1 MLVVTAEGSLSTL
14 WVSLCFSTT
23 LGSSGTWAGEGDRSY
38 VADTAQEAGMEDS
51 LGTTAEIVFV
61 LASALTL
68 LSFDDPIIKLES
80 LFSNKS
86 SVFKFPAAP
95 GNGGSWTALVRSLVM
110 EALVVLETESG
121 CLQTSP
127 PFSSDSQRNFS
138 FLSLNQEKIQDYL
151 APHAQS
157 QYLSWHKLK
166 GFVFVFYFALF
177 ALSVG
182 SGHH

>member
-1 MLVVTAEGSLSTL
+1 MVAPFTCTDLHVLVVTAEGSLSTL

-95 GNGGSWTALVRSLVM
+95 GNGGKLD
-110 EALVVLETESG
+110 
-121 CLQTSP
+121 SP
-127 PFSSDSQRNFS
+127 SS
-138 FLSLNQEKIQDYL
+138 
-151 APHAQS
+151 
-157 QYLSWHKLK
+157 KLGDG
-166 GFVFVFYFALF
+166 GFGG
-177 ALSVG
+177 VG
-182 SGHH
+182 D